1 VTVENAPSADFTSG
15 GPLDVLQRIAAGR
28 PRPRPGEA
36 CDLCGEPIP
45 DEHSHLVNL
54 DSRSLLCGCR
64 ACYLLFTSRGAG
76 AGHLRAVPERFAAV
90 PDFSLGAGEW
100 ERLQIPVGVAFFF
113 HNTEA
118 GQVTA
123 FYPGPAGAAESLL
136 PLDAW
141 QQVVDD
147 HPLLAELEPDV
158 EAVLVRVGGTRRT
171 AGMQPEA
178 YVVPID
184 ACYELVGLL
193 RMNWRGFDGGE
204 EAERALARFFDG
216 IREKAGVAAT

>member
-1 VTVENAPSADFTSG
+1 M
-15 GPLDVLQRIAAGR
+15 
-28 PRPRPGEA
+28 
-36 CDLCGEPIP
+36 
-45 DEHSHLVNL
+45 VNL
-54 DSRSLLCGCR
+54 DTRNLLCGCR

-76 AGHLRAVPERFAAV
+76 AGHLVAVPDRYAAV
-90 PDFSLGAGEW
+90 PGFSLGAGVW

-113 HNTEA
+113 HNSES
-118 GQVTA
+118 GHVTA

-193 RMNWRGFDGGE
+193 RMHWRGFDGGQ
-204 EAERALARFFDG
+204 EAEEALARFFQG
-216 IREKAGVAAT
+216 VRRKAGVAGA